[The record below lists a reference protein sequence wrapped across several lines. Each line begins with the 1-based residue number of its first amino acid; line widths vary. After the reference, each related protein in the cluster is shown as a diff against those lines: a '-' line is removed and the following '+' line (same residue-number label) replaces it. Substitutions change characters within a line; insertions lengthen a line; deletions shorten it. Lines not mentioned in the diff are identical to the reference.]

1 MFTKSNGPF
10 LTFFGL
16 QIKTVEE
23 VVAAEV
29 GLDEFGGSAEFVAR
43 IRRPIGVVIGTG
55 NDSEMQFASDNSSLS
70 ATLKIFLLI

>member
-10 LTFFGL
+10 FTFFGL
-16 QIKTVEE
+16 QIPMVEE

-29 GLDEFGGSAEFVAR
+29 GLDEFGGSAEFVAL

-55 NDSEMQFASDNSSLS
+55 KDSEMQFASDNSSLS
-70 ATLKIFLLI
+70 AILNVF